1 MLHWIYYQDF
11 VIDYWY
17 LARYLTRS
25 LLGYLQDLTSFFPLE
40 HKKIFKYFC
49 ISVNISV
56 LAYDSHRICF
66 TVLSVVVHLVLNSHH
81 DIKKEN
87 KQNIIF
93 YSVPEN
99 WHLAFYWAAESSEN
113 SPSLKQASHFLV
125 PWWLCVVPNLPLTRC
140 DQLIG
145 NNQSECFV
153 SKLGTLYLV
162 FWFSWS
168 RTKNMS
174 NWKNLVWFLWMF
186 LSLFSPIAPA

>member
-145 NNQSECFV
+145 NVLFQNWALFIWSFDFHGAGPRTWATGKILFDFYEC
-153 SKLGTLYLV
+153 
-162 FWFSWS
+162 
-168 RTKNMS
+168 
-174 NWKNLVWFLWMF
+174 
-186 LSLFSPIAPA
+186 SLASFPL